1 MWEKTLNKEDGCHL
15 SHDEACSLAV
25 STRWVTESWEIC
37 PFDRTFSRL
46 VIVAIIIAIYNQGF
60 IIIVAQTAILRVP
73 TAGSQS
79 HKMTGYGRGNNNEK
93 FFTSGRQGR
102 GGGYMVGLGEEGCYM
117 GGIHSIAWY
126 CMLLHGL
133 AWYCMVLH
141 VIAWSCMVLHGIT

>member
-1 MWEKTLNKEDGCHL
+1 MWENLTLNKEDGCHL

-37 PFDRTFSRL
+37 LFDRTFSRL
-46 VIVAIIIAIYNQGF
+46 IIVAIYNQEF

-102 GGGYMVGLGEEGCYM
+102 GEGIYGWTGRGGMLY
-117 GGIHSIAWY
+117 GGN
-126 CMLLHGL
+126 
-133 AWYCMVLH
+133 
-141 VIAWSCMVLHGIT
+141 T